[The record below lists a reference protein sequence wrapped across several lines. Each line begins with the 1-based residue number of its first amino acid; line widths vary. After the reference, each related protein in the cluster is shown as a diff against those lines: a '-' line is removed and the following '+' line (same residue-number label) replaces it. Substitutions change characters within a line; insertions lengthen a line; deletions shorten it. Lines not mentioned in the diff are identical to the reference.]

1 MQDYLDPAWQPI
13 LAHNGLAD
21 FDALWNVDAGWFEP
35 PNERRGGWSGVS
47 RLELTRPDG
56 TACAVFLKRQENHNT
71 FSWRHPFQ
79 GIPTFLREFR
89 LIQRYLAA
97 GVPSLKPVCFAIR
110 SQRALLVTEELTGF
124 AGLDRHLDAWPT
136 LDAATR
142 RQIIDTVASLTQ
154 RLHAAGIQHNCY
166 YPKHVFV
173 KVGAGGRT
181 LAGAAVCMGMVEA
194 RIIDLEKSRWNPLAR
209 QRSLRDLDTLNRYA
223 PACRRS
229 ERLRFLKTYLGIARL
244 TPQAKSL
251 WCALAARG
259 AKKLHSRT

>member
-13 LAHNGLAD
+13 LAHNGLAG

-35 PNERRGGWSGVS
+35 PNQRRGGWSGVM

-71 FSWRHPFQ
+71 FSWRKPIQ

-89 LIQRYLAA
+89 LIQRYRAA
-97 GVPSLKPVCFAIR
+97 GVPSLEPVYFACR
-110 SQRALLVTEELTGF
+110 GRRAILVTEELTGF

-136 LDAATR
+136 LEAATR
-142 RQIIDTVASLTQ
+142 RGILDSVAALTR
-154 RLHAAGIQHNCY
+154 RLHAAGLQHNCY

-173 KVGAGGRT
+173 KVGTGGR
-181 LAGAAVCMGMVEA
+181 VEA
-194 RIIDLEKSRWNPLAR
+194 RAIDLEKSRWNPVAR
-209 QRSLRDLDTLNRYA
+209 QRSLRDLDTLNRYV

-229 ERLRFLKTYLGIARL
+229 ERLRFLKVYLGIARL
-244 TPQAKSL
+244 TPAAKSL
-251 WCALAARG
+251 WRALAARR
-259 AKKLHSRT
+259 AKKLHSRI